1 MGSYIIR
8 RLLLMI
14 PTLLGITLV
23 AFGVMIC
30 SPGGMKSMLVNRE
43 GGMDPRQRAAIEKY
57 YEKKYGLDKPL
68 TTQYLLWLNKA
79 SFVGMKESG
88 QGWPGSFRFGFKAP
102 DLGESII
109 VRRPVLDM
117 IEESLPI
124 TLLLNGI
131 TFPLMIL
138 ISLWTGLK
146 AAQHRGGVADVV
158 GGSVFLGL
166 WSVPQIWAGVLL
178 LGYLANK
185 SMLHWFPAGGLHD
198 LRDDE
203 MSFLPTMVGGFHR
216 GWVLDTAWHLVLP
229 VICLLYAGFA
239 FTSKLTRAAS
249 LEYMGSDFVRT
260 ARAKGVGERQVLYR
274 HVLRNS
280 LLPLITNSAGLIPS
294 LISGSIIVET
304 IFAIPGMGKLT
315 IDSVFDKD
323 KEMVLSLTLV
333 AGLLGLVSFLLA
345 DLAYAIADPRVTFEE
360 ESS

>member
-1 MGSYIIR
+1 MGSYILR

-14 PTLLGITLV
+14 PTLLGITIV
-23 AFGVMIC
+23 TFAVMIC
-30 SPGGMKSMLVNRE
+30 SPGGLRSLMVSRE
-43 GGMDPRQRAAIEKY
+43 GGLDPRARAAVEKY
-57 YEKKYGLDKPL
+57 YEEKFGMNKPL
-68 TTQYLLWLNKA
+68 PVQYLTWLNKV
-79 SFVGMKESG
+79 SFVGVKPIG
-88 QGWPGSFRFGFKAP
+88 NGWPGSFHFGFKTP

-131 TFPLMIL
+131 TLPLML
-138 ISLWTGLK
+138 GISLWTGLK

-178 LGYLANK
+178 LGYFANK

-203 MSFLPTMVGGFHR
+203 MNFLPTLVGGFHR
-216 GWVLDTAWHLVLP
+216 GWLLDTGWHLVLP

-249 LEYMGSDFVRT
+249 LEYMNSDFVRT

-280 LLPLITNSAGLIPS
+280 LLPLITYSAALIPV

-304 IFAIPGMGKLT
+304 IFAIPGMGKLGV
-315 IDSVFDKD
+315 DAVFDKD
-323 KEMVLSLTLV
+323 KEMVLSITLV
-333 AGLLGLVSFLLA
+333 ASILGLVSFLLG
-345 DLAYAIADPRVTFEE
+345 DIAYAIADPRVSFEE